1 METMVS
7 TFCKFPL
14 IASCFSVSTGS
25 PVIEISIDSHGHS
38 DW

>member
-1 METMVS
+1 METMVR

-25 PVIEISIDSHGHS
+25 SVIEISIDNHGHS